1 VSGTHQSSVRVL
13 VVAMVLV
20 AAGFVAVIA
29 YFQYAGMQVQR
40 ETEAMLTNGVPS
52 ADQLALVR
60 SSLRRLDASLDAALF
75 ELMEKH
81 AFRRVTVDRARRR
94 LQQELETYRRLPY
107 YEGEAALNTE
117 LDEALRRLDTVVDQ
131 MIALLEKGN
140 LQEGDELDNGAYR
153 AESDLVDGSLRQLEE
168 FNVSHATAHAME
180 IDRIRQRTWL
190 MGLALAGFNIVLALA
205 ATVIAARAVRRQVG
219 LQEERAAE
227 LEMFAA
233 RVAHDLMS
241 PLAAVSLAL
250 EVNRRD
256 PSSPNAAKL
265 HTGALATLRRV
276 RQIVDG
282 LLDFARAGGQPI
294 LDARAPVGD
303 VVAGV
308 LDEVRPQA
316 EEESIEVT
324 SLPVPPCTVGCSPGV
339 LAVILTNLVRNS
351 IKYMS
356 DAETRRVSLRVSAVA
371 KLVHFE
377 IEDTGPGLAFGL
389 EHKVFEPYVRGD
401 QAVPGLGLGL
411 ATVKRLVVAHGGRVG
426 VQRADGGGAR
436 FWFELPRIA

>member
-1 VSGTHQSSVRVL
+1 VRVL
-13 VVAMVLV
+13 VVAMVFV
-20 AAGFVAVIA
+20 AAGFVAIIA
-29 YFQYAGMQVQR
+29 YFQVAGLQVQR

-60 SSLRRLDASLDAALF
+60 SALRRLDAALDTAALDV
-75 ELMEKH
+75 MEKRP
-81 AFRRVTVDRARRR
+81 FTRVHIDRVRRR
-94 LQQELETYRRLPY
+94 MQQELDTYRRLPY
-107 YEGEAALNTE
+107 YEGEAAINSE
-117 LDEALRRLDTVVDQ
+117 LDEALRRLDAVIEQ
-131 MIALLEKGN
+131 NIALLKSGR
-140 LQEGDELDNGAYR
+140 LQEGVDLENGAYR

-168 FNVSHATAHAME
+168 FNVSHATAHVME
-180 IDRIRQRTWL
+180 IDAIRQRSWL
-190 MGLALAGFNIVLALA
+190 MGLALAGLNILLAMA

-219 LQEERAAE
+219 LEQERAAE

-256 PSSPNAAKL
+256 PTSPSAAKM

-282 LLDFARAGGQPI
+282 LLDFARAGGQPN
-294 LDARAPVGD
+294 LEARAAVGD
-303 VVAGV
+303 VVPGV
-308 LDEVRPQA
+308 LEDVRPQA
-316 EEESIEVT
+316 TEDRIEIA
-324 SLPVPPCTVGCSPGV
+324 SSPVPPCSVACSPGV
-339 LAVILTNLVRNS
+339 LSVILTNLLRNS

-356 DAETRRVSLRVSAVA
+356 DAETRRVSLQVSPSAR
-371 KLVHFE
+371 LVRFDV
-377 IEDTGPGLAFGL
+377 EDTGPGLPLGL
-389 EHKVFEPYVRGD
+389 EQKVFEPYVRGD

-426 VQRADGGGAR
+426 VVRVNGRGAH
-436 FWFELPRIA
+436 FWFELPRIADAAA